1 MTKFNPETRRK
12 IIQALEAGNYRKT
25 AAALAGVDES
35 TFYKWMKRG
44 EKAKSGKYFQFVQ
57 SVKRAEEKAKAY
69 HLQQIRKASENGSW
83 QASAWYLERKHPQEW
98 GRRQQIDM
106 DANLKADVTTEG
118 TVTIDDRRTQLKN
131 KMKKIEAKYDTTGE
145 GDKPETPSSS

>member
-69 HLQQIRKASENGSW
+69 HLQQIRKAAENGSW
-83 QASAWYLERKHPQEW
+83 QASAWYLERKHYKEW
-98 GRRQQIDM
+98 GRKQQVDM
-106 DANLKADVTTEG
+106 TADVKQEVSGEIKTEMSFE
-118 TVTIDDRRTQLKN
+118 DKLK
-131 KMKKIEAKYDTTGE
+131 EAKKRAIQRRLENEKYNE
-145 GDKPETPSSS
+145 EHSCS